1 MWSRKVN
8 KSKAQAREGSAV
20 RHDTFATAAARRD
33 MLGSST
39 QRCLEL
45 AQGSRVLL
53 DSHVPSGGTYLRA
66 VPAAARST
74 AALAAAAAAQPP
86 DELLVTVPFQRGAL
100 GFELSADDGITCVA
114 ILPSAQN
121 SNLGATAQLCV
132 GWTLVA
138 IAGQKLRWSS
148 PDLVLA
154 QIDLAP
160 RGPVALSWRTNG
172 IEHASINAPVK
183 PTAVERLSLEPL
195 TGLRA
200 ARQAL
205 AQTLARS
212 PNHHSPSPHDAA
224 AAAAAAAAAPP
235 SPEQFDA
242 AVGQLRQSQ
251 GELAVWR
258 TGGVP
263 EQPRSLSAFLPRSP
277 LRRGPE
283 PEPQPT

>member
-1 MWSRKVN
+1 MWSRKV
-8 KSKAQAREGSAV
+8 KSTSARRVRSQAR
-20 RHDTFATAAARRD
+20 DTFATAAARRD

-74 AALAAAAAAQPP
+74 AALAAAAAQPP
-86 DELLVTVPFQRGAL
+86 DELLVTVTVFQRGAL